1 MNIFTQ
7 SELNRLNNKDIEIN
21 SENVE
26 KLFKKPE
33 LVKIARRIDKL
44 NFNNLNKKD
53 ILKFIFEEYT
63 KREKETKKEKKSSTK
78 KEKKSSTKKE
88 KKSSTKKEK
97 KSSTK
102 KEKKSL
108 TNNDNN
114 NLYKTDKDFSNLDWK
129 RENDIDY
136 RDLDTLIKTDD
147 FKTFEYRF
155 TEKKNMFSP
164 EFMDNFFKCVTIDKK

>member
-63 KREKETKKEKKSSTK
+63 KREKETK